1 MVFSSSAPPPPAPAL
16 VSTVPTSVLQHDAPQ
31 LLALVATNV
40 SIPCVVSMGG
50 VEGPCELD
58 GNGGLAVTLTPE
70 MVQAAGSVDVRI
82 SNPGGRWSD
91 PLPLEVRPV
100 GARTQ
105 WWLAGLDTN
114 GGAVRVTVVNPFP
127 RDAGLTF
134 QHVLTTGPGPTTAAV
149 LPAQRS
155 MQIDVAGPSP
165 GRGVGGNGALMVSST
180 VPVVVGAAYVTTN
193 GLYSATVRAVS
204 QPQTQWWVG
213 SRPTKPT
220 LVRSIHLFNPHPI
233 LAANVALRERIPNLR
248 TTNLTVDPL
257 STFLHVF
264 PPDGNN
270 NDTVHLEVLSDVA
283 LATHSLSQEPD
294 DLEVFAPQAT
304 PTRDAYLLAAWST
317 DVTERLVVVNP
328 NATPVVFTAQ
338 RLGTT
343 QGLTT
348 IIQTVAA
355 QSQYI
360 HDANAGVGGGV
371 GRFVLHVT
379 APQPVVPW
387 LGRSLSNVDNCAQQA
402 TQPARDLLL
411 VGTQVETTTPTTVLL
426 FNPNTSAADV
436 TLWGYSPSSAPA
448 QVTVAAVPAGA
459 LRSVTLGAGF
469 GPLTGQEWAFR
480 VAASVPVVAAME
492 HTTAQAALRCD
503 VAVTP

>member
-1 MVFSSSAPPPPAPAL
+1 MPVLSAI
-16 VSTVPTSVLQHDAPQ
+16 VPTSVLQHDAPQ
-31 LLALVATNV
+31 LLELVATNV
-40 SIPCVVSMGG
+40 SIPCVVSVGG
-50 VEGPCELD
+50 VEVPCELD
-58 GNGGLAVTLTPE
+58 GRGALVVTLTPP
-70 MVQAAGSVDVRI
+70 MVQVAGTVDVLI
-82 SNPGGRWSD
+82 SNPGGPWSD

-105 WWLAGLDTN
+105 WWLAGLDTT

-127 RDAGLTF
+127 RDADLTF
-134 QHVLTTGPGPTTAAV
+134 QHVLTTGLGPTTAAV

-155 MQIDVAGPSP
+155 LQIDVAGPSP

-193 GLYSATVRAVS
+193 ALYSATVRAVA

-213 SRPTKPT
+213 SRTTKPV
-220 LVRSIHLFNPHPI
+220 LVRSIHLFNPHPT

-248 TTNLTVDPL
+248 TTNITVDPL
-257 STFLHVF
+257 TTRLHVF

-270 NDTVHLEVLSDVA
+270 NDSVHLEVLSDVP
-283 LATHSLSQEPD
+283 LAPHSISQEPD
-294 DLEVFAPQAT
+294 DLEIFAPQAT
-304 PTRDAYLLAAWST
+304 PTQDAYLIAAWST
-317 DVTERLVVVNP
+317 DLNDRLVVVNP

-338 RLGTT
+338 RLGAT
-343 QGLTT
+343 QSLTT

-355 QSQYI
+355 NSQYI
-360 HDANAGVGGGV
+360 HDANAGVGNGV

-387 LGRSLSNVDNCAQQA
+387 LGRSLSTVDNCSQQA

-411 VGTQVETTTPTTVLL
+411 VGTQVESTTPTTVLL
-426 FNPNTSAADV
+426 FNPNTASADV
-436 TLWGYSPSSAPA
+436 TLWGYSPSAAPA
-448 QVTVAAVPAGA
+448 QVAVASVPAGA
-459 LRSVTLGAGF
+459 LRSVTLSTAFSG
-469 GPLTGQEWAFR
+469 LTGQEWAFR
-480 VAASVPVVAAME
+480 VEASVPVVAGME
-492 HTTAQAALRCD
+492 YKNAQNALRCD